1 MNNNIRQKPTIYLK
15 VALGSQKSFPVLPRL
30 RSLSFS
36 VLEFW
41 APDIRGENW
50 AGYVARASWR
60 GWGRVK
66 VWGLPLIVWLAF
78 ELCQSNLFIFLPST
92 NFPAPTRPFLG
103 KKSIHRFTENNH
115 LSIDAIADQNQ
126 GWPGTLTWSHSKS
139 CAFSKDKSPV
149 SCIPTVIAFIT
160 KTLNAWPWGFSECF
174 FMLIFFP
181 GWNHPEIS
189 PTKP

>member
-15 VALGSQKSFPVLPRL
+15 AALGSQKSFPVLPRL
-30 RSLSFS
+30 RSLSFP
-36 VLEFW
+36 VLGFW
-41 APDIRGENW
+41 APGITGENW

-60 GWGRVK
+60 GWGWGE
-66 VWGLPLIVWLAF
+66 VWSLSQLSRWLF

-92 NFPAPTRPFLG
+92 NFLAPARPFLG
-103 KKSIHRFTENNH
+103 EKAFIGSPKNH
-115 LSIDAIADQNQ
+115 LSVDAIADQNQ

-149 SCIPTVIAFIT
+149 SWIPTVIAFIT
-160 KTLNAWPWGFSECF
+160 KTLNAWPWGLSECF

-181 GWNHPEIS
+181 WVES
-189 PTKP
+189 PRNLPH